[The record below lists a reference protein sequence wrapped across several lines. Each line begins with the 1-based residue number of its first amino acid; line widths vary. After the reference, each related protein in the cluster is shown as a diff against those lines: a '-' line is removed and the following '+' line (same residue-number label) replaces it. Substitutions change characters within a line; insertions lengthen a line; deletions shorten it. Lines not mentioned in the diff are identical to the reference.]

1 MAQLMTVVSF
11 SEMAPAEHVSGRLR
25 DAGFYS
31 EIRDESGEQK
41 WLLLHRTPRY
51 QMRVLVPEEQAEAA
65 TAKLLEWAKTEPLLA
80 GAARCPECGSF
91 RVEFGQFS
99 RRTIMGALPAVAAA
113 TGVIE
118 RDFYCESCHYTWP
131 AEPPEPEPER
141 DVLNW
146 SKK

>member
-1 MAQLMTVVSF
+1 MTVISF
-11 SEMAPAEHVSGRLR
+11 SEMAPAESIAAKLR
-25 DAGFYS
+25 EAGFYA

-41 WLLLHRTPRY
+41 WLLFNRHPRFH
-51 QMRVLVPEEQAEAA
+51 MRVVVPEEQAEAA
-65 TAKLLEWAKTEPLLA
+65 AAKLKEWDTPTSVLA

-99 RRTIMGALPAVAAA
+99 RRTIMGALPSVAAA

-118 RDFYCESCHYTWP
+118 RSFYCESCHYTWP
-131 AEPPEPEPER
+131 AEAPEPEPER
-141 DVLNW
+141 DALNW